1 MKTTFAANAPF
12 LLGTHMAGSNLLLRK
27 HLIQLTLKMIC
38 ILVQESGCF
47 AMIFSGASDR
57 LKGAMDVRIQLHT
70 NQKLLMCL
78 SINIKFLT

>member
-12 LLGTHMAGSNLLLRK
+12 LLGIHMAGSTLLLRK
-27 HLIQLTLKMIC
+27 HLIPQTLTMIC

-47 AMIFSGASDR
+47 AMIFSGAADR

-78 SINIKFLT
+78 SINTE